1 MTSPLLAAKL
11 LLTLPVCALLTQPL
25 WAPQW
30 GAGILGEV
38 HALGTVGAAVA
49 VLVFLA
55 LVAAYC
61 RHLQRLLAAIARPAR
76 TASPRSVWWMF
87 AIPYNFVEDFFIVC
101 AIADSLRNDG
111 RIDPA
116 RQRRWRR
123 LGLAWCALQI
133 VSLLPGA
140 VGVAGGG
147 AALLAWSG
155 HWALS
160 VRLLRSLGD
169 TAPTA
174 PRAAAST

>member
-1 MTSPLLAAKL
+1 MNNPVAVKL

-38 HALGTVGAAVA
+38 HALGPTGAIVA
-49 VLVFLA
+49 VVAFFA

-61 RHLQRLLAAIARPAR
+61 RHLQRLLAAVPPPAR
-76 TASPRSVWWMF
+76 AAAPGSVWWMF
-87 AIPYNFVEDFFIVC
+87 AIPYNFVEDFFIVA
-101 AIADSLRNDG
+101 AIAASLRNDG
-111 RIDPA
+111 RVDPA

-123 LGLAWCALQI
+123 LGLAWCGLQI
-133 VSLLPGA
+133 ASLLPGA
-140 VGVAGGG
+140 VGVAAG
-147 AALLAWSG
+147 AGALLAWAA

-160 VRLLRSLGD
+160 VRLLRYLGD

-174 PRAAAST
+174 PRAAASS